1 MISSAKPRIAFVGSD
16 YYRQFAQS
24 AGSCEAELLGA
35 AFAEQGYHL
44 EVVSAYD
51 PQVRWAEFAAVLP
64 LGFWGYHRDVAAFL
78 RWTVELGQKGARL
91 INAPEVLRWNQD
103 KSYLLDLR
111 RCGAPVA
118 PLLHFAAGSRPDLP
132 AALARVGWERY
143 VLKPTVSANAEDTI
157 VASGPPDA
165 ATLAL
170 ADRLLQRCG
179 LLVQP
184 FFAEIQ
190 DDGEWS
196 LIFAEQELVHAVIK
210 RPRAGDFR
218 SQPDHGGTVSKKDPS
233 DEVIAQALATVR
245 AAGLL
250 CGPLAYARVD
260 GFVGK
265 QGLQLIELELIEP
278 YLFLNHATAAAP
290 RRLAQA
296 VLRQL
301 G

>member
-1 MISSAKPRIAFVGSD
+1 MSSAKPRIAFVGSD
-16 YYRQFAQS
+16 YYQQFAQS
-24 AGSCEAELLGA
+24 AGSCEAELLGT

-51 PQVRWAEFAAVLP
+51 PQVRWAEYAAVLP
-64 LGFWGYHRDVAAFL
+64 LGFWGYHRDAAAFL

-91 INAPEVLRWNQD
+91 INPPEVLRWNQD

-179 LLVQP
+179 LIIQP

-250 CGPLAYARVD
+250 CGPLAYALVLWGVGEYRRRVPEA
-260 GFVGK
+260 VN
-265 QGLQLIELELIEP
+265 LEPDASVSE
-278 YLFLNHATAAAP
+278 ATNERTP
-290 RRLAQA
+290 PPQ
-296 VLRQL
+296 Q
-301 G
+301 